1 MKFRLHRHTASLFS
15 LPLLLSAVLA
25 PAVHAAEKTQY
36 IDDEI
41 SVTVRDAPR
50 NDGGYLGVIKSGDRV
65 TVLESLGPESFARV
79 RTASGTEG
87 WITARFLSDE
97 PAAKDQ
103 LDSTKQA
110 LNTAEARIK
119 ELEQALGQAQGSLDK
134 ARPALELA
142 QDNDRLKG
150 EIAELQ
156 RASEEVKARFNEQK
170 ARRKTMLTS
179 AGLIGAGV
187 LGGLIL
193 PWLGRTGRR
202 RRYSEF

>member
-1 MKFRLHRHTASLFS
+1 MKFSSQRRTSSPFS
-15 LPLLLSAVLA
+15 IPLLLAAVLS
-25 PAVHAAEKTQY
+25 PALHAAEKTQY

-50 NDGGYLGVIKSGDRV
+50 NDAGYLGVVRSGDRV

-79 RTASGTEG
+79 RTDSGTEG
-87 WITARFLSDE
+87 WITARFLSDD

-103 LDSTKQA
+103 LGSTQQA
-110 LNTAEARIK
+110 LNTAEGRIK
-119 ELEQALGQAQGSLDK
+119 ELEQALSQAQGSLDK

-156 RASEEVKARFNEQK
+156 RASEEVKARYNEQK

-179 AGLIGAGV
+179 AGLVGVGV
-187 LGGLIL
+187 LCGLIL

-202 RRYSEF
+202 RRYGDF

>member
-1 MKFRLHRHTASLFS
+1 
-15 LPLLLSAVLA
+15 
-25 PAVHAAEKTQY
+25 
-36 IDDEI
+36 
-41 SVTVRDAPR
+41 
-50 NDGGYLGVIKSGDRV
+50 
-65 TVLESLGPESFARV
+65 V
-79 RTASGTEG
+79 RTANGTEG

-110 LNTAEARIK
+110 LKTAEGRIK
-119 ELEQALGQAQGSLDK
+119 ELEEALGEARNRLDK

-150 EIAELQ
+150 EITELQ
-156 RASEEVKARFNEQK
+156 RASQEVEARFNEQK

-202 RRYSEF
+202 RRYSDF